1 MVPGEQ
7 ATGAFLAEQSGSLKD
22 ADDLVPDQL
31 PGGGGVDVRHGH
43 SLTGRGPVAPGG
55 EGVNVSM
62 SAPLIPERL
71 NLP

>member
-31 PGGGGVDVRHGH
+31 PGGGGVDVRHGQP
-43 SLTGRGPVAPGG
+43 LAGRVPVATGG
-55 EGVNVSM
+55 EGVHVRM
-62 SAPLIPERL
+62 
-71 NLP
+71 